1 VGSNRRRR
9 RARKAAEQQERERA
23 LAAAR
28 EKRAATAAA
37 VARGRESRVE
47 ARQQIARWNAAGLD
61 REPKSERKPKSVW
74 VSVLPGGSP
83 GSGR

>member
-23 LAAAR
+23 LA
-28 EKRAATAAA
+28 AAA